1 MADSNNRPLRGMAP
15 ERIFVDGSFA
25 PNGSSAVAASGTI
38 GPGVVTRTGVGVFT
52 IQFNQKFVLPLSGF
66 IIAPAQS
73 PAADSKAYL
82 VTAANNSTGLL
93 LTVQNS
99 TAGVAADIAAGANN
113 RIHYMFTARK
123 VAGST

>member
-1 MADSNNRPLRGMAP
+1 MADTNNRHVRSVAP

-25 PNGSSAVAASGTI
+25 PNGVSAVAASGTL

-66 IIAPAQS
+66 VISPAQS

-82 VTAANNSTGLL
+82 VTAANNATGLL

-113 RIHYMFTARK
+113 RIHYMLTARK